1 MKRFPVPLV
10 LALLAGACHAQL
22 LPDQKIVDFQQ
33 LAALFAKQYAPY
45 EWKRDALGVDLLR
58 IAPWL
63 DRVRA
68 TKSDL
73 DFYEICAQYIAS
85 LNDVHSE
92 FFLPSDFQASL
103 GFEADLYDGK
113 PLIETIDPETTR
125 AAFTMRVGDELVS
138 VDGRTVRDWLK
149 EFGKYIVF
157 GNQRSTDRYNTSL
170 ITFRLQS
177 IYPRA
182 AEIGD
187 DATVVVRH
195 RASGELETYTLPWTK
210 TGLPLTNIGP
220 VPSPRLNSISR
231 RRRPLETDSG
241 SAAPA
246 PDAPYLKPLR
256 ALQNLRLPEPKSLRG
271 FGEVVPVYQAS
282 LPPSFVRRLGRSTDF
297 FYSGTFQAS
306 GKRIGLLRIP
316 DMLAFDGID
325 AAPFALSQ
333 FQTEIAFLQSNT
345 DALVL
350 DVMRNPGGNG
360 CYVEELLRRVIP
372 TTFRGMGEEI
382 RVTRDWVIAFSDA
395 IDQAQ
400 QFGEDQGVI
409 DQLQSIL
416 TQLELAYKQNRGRTD
431 AIPQCGVTFERATA
445 SSAAGASLAYN
456 KPVLLLT
463 DEFTTSAAEVFAA
476 IFQDSSRGKLFGW
489 RTAGAGGVVSGPTAS
504 GFYSEGSA
512 DVTLSLLLRTN
523 QVVSQD
529 FPITPYIENV
539 GVRPDMQFDYM
550 TEDNLLNRGKP
561 FVDAFIAAVTALGQ

>member
-1 MKRFPVPLV
+1 MKRFPLL
-10 LALLAGACHAQL
+10 LALVFFAGACHAQL
-22 LPDQKIVDFQQ
+22 LPDQKVVDFQQ

-73 DFYEICAQYIAS
+73 EFYEICAQYISS

-103 GFEADLYDGK
+103 GFEADLYDGQ
-113 PLIETIDPETTR
+113 PLIETIDPDTSR

-138 VDGRTVRDWLK
+138 VDGRTVKDWLK
-149 EFGKYIVF
+149 EFGKYTVF

-170 ITFRLQS
+170 ITFRIQA

-210 TGLPLTNIGP
+210 TGLPLTSVGP
-220 VPSPRLNSISR
+220 VPSPRLNSVSR
-231 RRRPLETDSG
+231 QRRPLVTAG
-241 SAAPA
+241 GAAPA
-246 PDAPYLKPLR
+246 ADPPYLKPLR

-271 FGEVVPVYQAS
+271 FGEVVPVYQAA

-333 FQTEIAFLQSNT
+333 FQNEVSFLQSNT
-345 DALVL
+345 DALVV

-360 CYVEELLRRVIP
+360 CYVEELLRRLTP

-382 RVTRDWVIAFSDA
+382 RVTRDWVIAFSEA

-400 QFGEDQGVI
+400 QFGEDQLVI

-416 TQLELAYKQNRGRTD
+416 AQLELAYKQNRGRTD
-431 AIPQCGVTFERATA
+431 AIPQCGTNFERAPAT
-445 SSAAGASLAYN
+445 SAAGASLAYS
-456 KPVLLLT
+456 KPILLLT
-463 DEFTTSAAEVFAA
+463 DEFTTSAGEVFAA

-489 RTAGAGGVVSGPTAS
+489 RTAGAGGVVSSSIVS

-512 DVTLSLLLRTN
+512 DVTLSMLLRTN

-529 FPITPYIENV
+529 FGVTPYIENV
-539 GVRPDMQFDYM
+539 GVRPDLPFDYM

-561 FVDAFIAAVTALGQ
+561 FVDAFVAAVTALVQ